1 MKKGLLIVLTGPSG
15 VGKKTIWSPII
26 NNPDLNLV
34 FSVSMTTRK
43 PSNGEVEGVDYF
55 FRTKEQFEEAI
66 KNGELLEYATFANN
80 YYGTPI
86 SFVEK
91 LRNEGKNV
99 LLEIEPKGGLQ
110 VMGIAKRNHDDR
122 FVSIFVAPQHIEE
135 LRSRLLN
142 RKTESEKVIE
152 ERLEQAKWEI
162 KQQDHYK
169 YVIINKQNYPERSTE
184 ELYRI
189 LLNEIAENEKRD

>member
-43 PSNGEVEGVDYF
+43 PRNGEVEGVDYF

-80 YYGTPI
+80 HFHQI
-86 SFVEK
+86 N
-91 LRNEGKNV
+91 L
-99 LLEIEPKGGLQ
+99 I
-110 VMGIAKRNHDDR
+110 
-122 FVSIFVAPQHIEE
+122 
-135 LRSRLLN
+135 
-142 RKTESEKVIE
+142 
-152 ERLEQAKWEI
+152 
-162 KQQDHYK
+162 HY
-169 YVIINKQNYPERSTE
+169 
-184 ELYRI
+184 
-189 LLNEIAENEKRD
+189 